1 MIRDVFAQA
10 RALEA
15 QVTIWR
21 RDIHMYPE
29 LGFQERR
36 TAQLVA
42 DSLQGMGIRVETGI
56 GKIGVVGHLGEGRPA
71 IGIRADMD
79 ALPLQEMN
87 DAPYASKTPNIMHA
101 CGHDAH
107 TAILLA
113 VAKLLSQME
122 DRPAGEIRF
131 LFQPSEEIGDYEG
144 KSGATRMIEDGA
156 LEGLDAVIA
165 LHVASDIPS
174 GQIEIQSGY
183 ALAAVDTFDATI
195 HGEGC
200 HGAYPHLG
208 EDPIFILAQVINA
221 IHGIRA
227 RRVNPVRPVVIS
239 IGSVHAGDA
248 PNIIPHDVQ
257 ITGTIRSYDDET
269 RQQLLDELERALGVT
284 RALGGDYALRIEEG
298 NAPMYND
305 PDVAE
310 TIRQVAEEMLGEDA
324 LHPGEA
330 SMGSEDFGCMTELV
344 PGAMFSL
351 GAQIGDE
358 HRPHHSPY
366 FDLDEKAF
374 PVGVA
379 MLVETACRLLRQP
392 VAVERALPGHD
403 H

>member
-15 QVTIWR
+15 QVTTWR

-42 DSLQGMGIRVETGI
+42 DALQGMGIRVETGI

-248 PNIIPHDVQ
+248 PNIIPHDVH

-310 TIRQVAEEMLGEDA
+310 TIRLVAEEMLGEDA

-344 PGAMFSL
+344 PGAMFWL

-358 HRPHHSPY
+358 NRPHHSPY

-392 VAVERALPGHD
+392 VAAERALPSHD